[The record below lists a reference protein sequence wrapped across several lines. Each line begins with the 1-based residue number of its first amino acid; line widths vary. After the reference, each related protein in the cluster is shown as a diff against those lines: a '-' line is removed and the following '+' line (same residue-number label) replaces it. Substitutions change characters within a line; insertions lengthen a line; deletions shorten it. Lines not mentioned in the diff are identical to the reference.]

1 MNSKLSR
8 SEEPKEL
15 ALFSNISTD
24 MDAAFMKDFADT
36 TGSGLA
42 HMDPRDVIVV
52 PQLLLNQ
59 GSSNPVKQGRAMAG
73 SFWNT
78 ATESPVSA
86 PITVVPLFT
95 FMSRTRWAPIGS
107 ESQAPLCSSTDAT
120 NGIGNPGGFCNE
132 CPARKVWSD
141 QSKRMIGEC
150 DLSYSFIFYVM
161 DIESAV
167 LMHFSKSKTKLA
179 RQIVKLLAAPPKLS
193 IYCYAFKLATAL
205 DENAGGVSYQNISL
219 DKFSQ
224 TNDTRLTLSD
234 EKFRPYLVQFKQLH
248 EHYTELHR
256 NGKLLPKYDR
266 QAPKDDDTPTQ
277 TIAAQ
282 ASDTKDCPF

>member
-8 SEEPKEL
+8 SEEPK
-15 ALFSNISTD
+15 LFKDISTD
-24 MDAAFMKDFADT
+24 VDATFMRDFADT

-78 ATESPVSA
+78 ATESAIPA

-95 FMSRTRWAPIGS
+95 FMSRVRWAPIGS

-120 NGIGNPGGFCNE
+120 TGMGNPGGFCNE

-141 QSKRMIGEC
+141 QTKRMVGEC
-150 DLSYSFIFYVM
+150 DLTYSFIFYVM
-161 DIESAV
+161 EVESAV

-179 RQIVKLLAAPPKLS
+179 RQIIKLLAAPPRLS
-193 IYCYAFKLATAL
+193 IFCYAFKLATAL
-205 DENAGGVSYQNISL
+205 DENAGGVSYQNILL
-219 DKFSQ
+219 DKFTQ

-234 EKFRPYLVQFKQLH
+234 EKFRPYLGQFKQLH
-248 EHYTELHR
+248 EHYTALHR
-256 NGKLLPKYDR
+256 TGKLLPKYER
-266 QAPKDDDTPTQ
+266 QVTKEEEVPVQDN
-277 TIAAQ
+277 
-282 ASDTKDCPF
+282 TKDCPF